1 LGVIKRK
8 LVGEAVGGRK
18 EGREEGRKGGRK
30 MGTIKKNI
38 IIIFLSGC
46 MWARSWIIRVFI

>member
-18 EGREEGRKGGRK
+18 GGRKEGREENGNNK
-30 MGTIKKNI
+30 KKNI